1 MHHVELAW
9 SLAEA
14 ADHCLDASTR
24 FDVYVALGAGDTY
37 AAIRDLTRVAAR
49 GQVELAAEVV
59 AALGAWWA
67 IHKDPDDHY
76 EAAHVAELRALPE
89 PQPPQRHEPQPP
101 QRQEPQ
107 PPQRQEPQPP
117 QRQEPQPPPR
127 DIKPLSINRK
137 YLRPNRT
144 R

>member
-1 MHHVELAW
+1 VDSDYAQLA
-9 SLAEA
+9 SGSGVNGHAQVVLRVISSCVHAQVITVVSNTFA
-14 ADHCLDASTR
+14 GHGKISRTRSKR

-49 GQVELAAEVV
+49 EPAELAAGVV

-67 IHKDPDDHY
+67 THEDTDDHY

-89 PQPPQRHEPQPP
+89 PQPP
-101 QRQEPQ
+101 
-107 PPQRQEPQPP
+107 
-117 QRQEPQPPPR
+117 PR
-127 DIKPLSINRK
+127 DIKPLCINRK

>member
-1 MHHVELAW
+1 MIMGGSPLEEGTMHHVELAW

-14 ADHCLDASTR
+14 ADHCLGASKR

-49 GQVELAAEVV
+49 EPVELAAEVV
-59 AALGAWWA
+59 VALGAWWA
-67 IHKDPDDHY
+67 THEDTDDHY

-89 PQPPQRHEPQPP
+89 PQRPPRHEPQPP
-101 QRQEPQ
+101 
-107 PPQRQEPQPP
+107 
-117 QRQEPQPPPR
+117 PR
-127 DIKPLSINRK
+127 EIKSLSINRK
-137 YLRPNRT
+137 YLRPSRT